1 MPRVRAVFALSA
13 LMTLSETGCS
23 ESKDLGQPVL
33 FTFGLSPIDGA
44 LDACVGGVDGAEGT
58 LAFTNESDW
67 TVRISLS
74 HQSGLAFSPSDLA
87 VAPHQSGRVA
97 WKLTRDVPPF
107 VVSALW
113 DHGWSWNAT
122 VPVRASID
130 ESLFR
135 IEDAKVDAL
144 GQSPGRVTIA
154 NTASI
159 SGSVSIGGRGPV
171 VPSQIEVLVAAKSSA
186 EVGYA
191 LTREAARGEHGENV
205 EGALQIHAGNC
216 GRAQEMPLADV
227 RVTGRSSRVAKQ
239 IVAGRSHTCALADD
253 GSVHCWGSN
262 SESELGIGAK
272 SSLLS
277 RPMPIMEL
285 AGGVTALAAGFFQT
299 LALRDGKVF
308 CWGGLSGEA
317 CGGISGDAPARPTEV
332 PLPANAVAIHAGPA
346 RSCATLVDGRVFC
359 WGRAIALPTS
369 PTEMTGVTSPR
380 ALAIGSRHIC
390 ALSNAGA
397 VSCAGDGGR
406 LGDGTTNSSESFVP
420 IAVADNFQEIVA
432 GDMFTCARARF
443 VHCWGEVPGVGGSVV
458 TRLLPH
464 NEGVAMAITAR
475 ESTLC
480 LGEGTIPVICRSPS
494 VIDTMPLGPFAEGET
509 LASGNAH
516 VCLLRAG
523 RVHCVGNDVGGMLGE
538 GAPERAVAGFDSP
551 D

>member
-159 SGSVSIGGRGPV
+159 SGSVSVGGRGPV

-332 PLPANAVAIHAGPA
+332 PLPA
-346 RSCATLVDGRVFC
+346 
-359 WGRAIALPTS
+359 
-369 PTEMTGVTSPR
+369 
-380 ALAIGSRHIC
+380 C
-390 ALSNAGA
+390 AL
-397 VSCAGDGGR
+397 VRD
-406 LGDGTTNSSESFVP
+406 
-420 IAVADNFQEIVA
+420 
-432 GDMFTCARARF
+432 ARRR
-443 VHCWGEVPGVGGSVV
+443 P
-458 TRLLPH
+458 RIL
-464 NEGVAMAITAR
+464 
-475 ESTLC
+475 
-480 LGEGTIPVICRSPS
+480 LGEGHCPPDLADGDDWS
-494 VIDTMPLGPFAEGET
+494 DFAT
-509 LASGNAH
+509 
-516 VCLLRAG
+516 RAG
-523 RVHCVGNDVGGMLGE
+523 DRKPTHLCALERRRGQLCRRRRPPRRRHDEFIGVLRTDRRRRQLPGNRRRRHVHVRTSAVRTLLGR
-538 GAPERAVAGFDSP
+538 GPRSRRLGRHAPPAAQ
-551 D
+551 